1 MGRLLSQGQVSLL
14 LKVSVLAIPEIIRAT
29 REDLQAVLALV
40 KQCELL
46 ETGVADA
53 IDDFF
58 VARSAAALVG
68 CAGLETY
75 GEVGLLRSVAVESSM
90 RSVGLG
96 TKLVASVAAAARAR
110 GLGELFLLTT
120 TASRF
125 FERRGFTSVS
135 RSSVPA
141 RIADSWEFR
150 VGCPQTALAMRIE
163 LKVA

>member
-1 MGRLLSQGQVSLL
+1 MT
-14 LKVSVLAIPEIIRAT
+14 VLAIPEISRAT

-40 KQCELL
+40 KRCGLL

-68 CAGLETY
+68 CAGWETY
-75 GEVGLLRSVAVESSM
+75 GEFGLLRSVAVDSSA
-90 RSVGLG
+90 RTVGLG
-96 TKLVASVAAAARAR
+96 TDLVASVAAAARER
-110 GLGELFLLTT
+110 GLCELFLLTT

-125 FERRGFTSVS
+125 FERRGFVSVS

-141 RIADSWEFR
+141 QIADSWEFR
-150 VGCPQTALAMRIE
+150 VAAVRKRRSPCAWH
-163 LKVA
+163 